1 MSIYLRR
8 KRRSVRALVSKFNKK
23 GLSLGYFEIIFV
35 VVILFVIGVAW
46 VVTSSAGSQINNAF
60 LDEPGMLKENTTARS
75 TLESLE
81 SRKDG
86 FFDSAFALFFIGMFF
101 LGGISAWFSG
111 SNPVFFVV
119 TLLLIVVALLI
130 PAMLGDAWTDIAE
143 NFIESSNMRFISWIM
158 SNYLLFMVVFVL
170 FVLSVMFYKSRVDI

>member
-1 MSIYLRR
+1 M
-8 KRRSVRALVSKFNKK
+8 VSKFNKK
-23 GLSLGYFEIIFV
+23 ALSLGYFEIILV
-35 VVILFVIGVAW
+35 VVILFVIAFAW
-46 VVTSSAGSQINNAF
+46 VVTNNVGSTLNNAF
-60 LDEPGMLKENTTARS
+60 LDEPGFLEENSTARN
-75 TLESLE
+75 TLQSLE
-81 SRKDG
+81 DRQSG

-119 TLLLIVVALLI
+119 TLLLVVVALLI
-130 PAMLGDAWTDIAE
+130 PFMLGDAWEEISDS
-143 NFIESSNMRFISWIM
+143 FVESGNMRFMSWIM

>member
-1 MSIYLRR
+1 M
-8 KRRSVRALVSKFNKK
+8 VSKFNKK
-23 GLSLGYFEIIFV
+23 GLSLGYFEIILV

-46 VVTSSAGSQINNAF
+46 VVTNSVGSQINNAF
-60 LDEPGMLKENTTARS
+60 LDEPGMLKENTTAREVLVG
-75 TLESLE
+75 LED
-81 SRKDG
+81 RKSG

-119 TLLLIVVALLI
+119 TLLLVVVALLI
-130 PAMLGDAWTDIAE
+130 PFMLGDAWDDVAD
-143 NFIESSNMRFISWIM
+143 NFVDSANMRFMSWIM
-158 SNYLLFMVVFVL
+158 NNYLLFMVVFVF